1 MRNKKQIFVAE
12 DADDDFF
19 LLKRAFSRQM
29 PDAELCRAEDGIS
42 AIEMLGGY
50 LSVFA
55 TPDLILLDLKM
66 PRLDGLG
73 VLRWIRSQQGFSGTA
88 VVILSSSDQ
97 PENIRQ
103 AYEAGATS
111 FHVKPTSLAE
121 LERFVKAMSSLGA
134 RFGISLSQ
142 QS

>member
-1 MRNKKQIFVAE
+1 VPNPGVI
-12 DADDDFF
+12 
-19 LLKRAFSRQM
+19 LLVRRAFKAAFIDNPLHVVRDGEEAIAYLQGEGMYSN
-29 PDAELCRAEDGIS
+29 RAENPLPS
-42 AIEMLGGY
+42 
-50 LSVFA
+50 
-55 TPDLILLDLKM
+55 LILLDLKM

-111 FHVKPTSLAE
+111 FHVKPTSLVE

-134 RFGISLSQ
+134 RFGISLIQ